1 MKKVIGICGLI
12 GHGKDTVSGFL
23 IQEGFQKLSFAGA
36 LKDVCSAVFGWDRT
50 LVEGNTPESR
60 EWRETV
66 DSWWS
71 ERLDIPN
78 FSPRFAMQYI
88 GTDVFRNHFHSD
100 IWVAAC
106 ERQIEMTDN
115 NVVISDCRFFNELDV
130 IKRFGGKTAVVW
142 RKKQPTWWHH
152 ACNANSGNS
161 ESKYIM
167 SESDIH
173 PSEYSWAGWNFD
185 YTLQNVSTLDSLK
198 EQTLKLLS

>member
-12 GHGKDTVSGFL
+12 GHGKDTVSSFL

-66 DSWWS
+66 DSWWAN
-71 ERLDIPN
+71 RLGIPD
-78 FSPRFAMQYI
+78 FTPRYALQYI
-88 GTDVFRNHFHSD
+88 GTDVFRKNFHPD

-106 ERQIEMTDN
+106 ERQIEMTDK

-130 IKRFGGKTAVVW
+130 IKRFSGKTAVVW
-142 RKKQPTWWHH
+142 RNKQPIWWHH

-185 YTLQNVSTLDSLK
+185 YTLQNVSTLDSLR

>member
-1 MKKVIGICGLI
+1 MKKVIGVCGLI
-12 GHGKDTVSGFL
+12 GHGKDTVSSFL
-23 IQEGFQKLSFAGA
+23 IQEGFQKLSFAGV

-50 LVEGNTPESR
+50 LMEGNTPASR

-66 DSWWS
+66 DSWWA
-71 ERLDIPN
+71 ERLDMPG

-106 ERQIEMTDN
+106 ERQIEMTDS
-115 NVVISDCRFFNELDV
+115 NVVISDCRFYNELDV
-130 IKRFGGKTAVVW
+130 IKKFNGKTAVVW
-142 RKKQPTWWHH
+142 RDKQPTWWNH
-152 ACNANSGNS
+152 AVKANQGNS

-185 YTLQNVSTLDSLK
+185 HTLQNISTLDNLR